1 MPTKVGE
8 RSEKDKKKV
17 ALGDI
22 KNAPSNSHTQINAQ
36 KVESEE
42 VDLDFTTTSLKPVD
56 YFQEWIE
63 KAALSDE
70 EVNKWVRMLRTA
82 HDMNPNEETMPP
94 RTSSP
99 PMPSFCAEECKS
111 LFDFP

>member
-1 MPTKVGE
+1 MPIKAAD

-42 VDLDFTTTSLKPVD
+42 VDLDFTTTSSKPVD
-56 YFQEWIE
+56 YFQEWVE
-63 KAALSDE
+63 KAAMSDE
-70 EVNKWVRMLRTA
+70 QVNQWVRMLRMA
-82 HDMNPNEETMPP
+82 HDMNPNEETMPSQP
-94 RTSSP
+94 SSP
-99 PMPSFCAEECKS
+99 PMPNFCAEECK
-111 LFDFP
+111 